1 MSKQAT
7 PLKKPDIKLDQNALA
22 PLYRQLYERLRGS
35 ILTIR
40 LARDGANFLAIIEFI
55 SPGLPFRKTVCPE
68 WEEVDGCRSSFGNKL
83 CQALAYRWAGFE
95 RSAAIARHTEKAFI
109 LIQLAND
116 WTRIRAIHEHTS
128 PVASHNTLAHDGE
141 T

>member
-1 MSKQAT
+1 MSKRAT
-7 PLKKPDIKLDQNALA
+7 PLKKPDINLDQNALA
-22 PLYRQLYERLRGS
+22 LLYRQLYERLRGS
-35 ILTIR
+35 ILTVR
-40 LARDGANFLAIIEFI
+40 LARDGADFLAVVEFI
-55 SPGLPFRKTVCPE
+55 SPGFPFCKTGCTE
-68 WEEVDGCRSSFGNKL
+68 GEEVDGCRSSFGNKL
-83 CQALAYRWAGFE
+83 CQAFAYRWAGFK

-116 WTRIRAIHEHTS
+116 WTRIGAIHEHTS